1 MCVCVC
7 VCVCVRACV
16 RVFTLPL
23 VLVGSRVRKH
33 KNAEYTRAD
42 QRGEET
48 STEQHPG
55 SRVSPAVSMNV
66 HMYVL

>member
-7 VCVCVRACV
+7 VFR
-16 RVFTLPL
+16 LLL
-23 VLVGSRVRKH
+23 VLVGSGVRKH
-33 KNAEYTRAD
+33 KNAEYTGAD

-55 SRVSPAVSMNV
+55 SRVSPHVAVCTYICAYCNIECKRE
-66 HMYVL
+66 